1 MEAKVYL
8 AKAENSLKAA
18 QLCLENGLYDDA
30 ANRAYYCVLRAA
42 IALLLKIRL
51 KPNIKRVH
59 AWVQA
64 TFPREC
70 VHRRKIISNRFVS
83 YISDLQN
90 DRNTADY
97 RPLLLSKKTVK
108 RAVIKADE
116 FWDQVLKEFENV

>member
-8 AKAENSLKAA
+8 TKAENSLKAA
-18 QLCLENGLYDDA
+18 QLCFENGLYDDA
-30 ANRAYYCVLRAA
+30 ASRAYFSVLRAS
-42 IALLLKIRL
+42 IALLLKRGL
-51 KPNIKRVH
+51 KPDIKRVH

-64 TFPREC
+64 AFPREC

-97 RPLLLSKKTVK
+97 RPLFKSKKTVR
-108 RAVIKADE
+108 RARD
-116 FWDQVLKEFENV
+116 